1 MSKYQ
6 DQGCNCSGQNTIAHG
21 NSIELEV
28 NSCESEIR
36 SDIVVSEFKSVRLWG
51 QILNCDKKPVA
62 NALIKLLR
70 VICNGCSV
78 DYEGVAHTVS
88 DCNGFYQFELCADS
102 DIEIDKDCYKI
113 IVSKSAYGIE
123 RIIPV
128 DGGNCDP
135 CNSHDEVD
143 PCKPYKPMI
152 TPPSNCSTG
161 WGVNTGCTCSNCNSS
176 FDC

>member
-6 DQGCNCSGQNTIAHG
+6 QEVCNCSSQNTIAHG

-36 SDIVVSEFKSVRLWG
+36 SDIVVSEFNSVRLWG

-70 VICNGCSV
+70 VVCNECGGV
-78 DYEGVAHTVS
+78 DYEGVAHTIS

-102 DIEIDKDCYKI
+102 DMDKDCYKI
-113 IVSKSAYGIE
+113 IVSKSAYGVE

-128 DGGNCDP
+128 GSGNCDP
-135 CNSHDEVD
+135 CNDDEIE
-143 PCKPYKPMI
+143 PCKPYKPI
-152 TPPSNCSTG
+152 VTPSKNCSNS
-161 WGVNTGCTCSNCNSS
+161 WGVNTGCTCGYCNQDDD
-176 FDC
+176 DC